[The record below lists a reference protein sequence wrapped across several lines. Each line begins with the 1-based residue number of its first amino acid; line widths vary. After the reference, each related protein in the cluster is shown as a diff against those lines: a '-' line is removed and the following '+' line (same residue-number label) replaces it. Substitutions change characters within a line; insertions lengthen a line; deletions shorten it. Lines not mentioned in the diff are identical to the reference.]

1 MYAFDTETVNFGPH
15 CMAPPV
21 VCVSVADAGSE
32 YLMREFPRELL
43 TVPTLVTAHGAY
55 DFAAIAAT
63 WPDTLPG
70 IVRAYEEDRIQDVL
84 TIQKLQD
91 NYVGI
96 LGGFEDDYEDGKAT
110 KIKYN
115 LDDLAQRHRV
125 GRKVNEEWK
134 KRYGSLAHIPIDW
147 WPEDAQRYAKNDA
160 RITHDVRR
168 EQSDYMP
175 MCPDHIFQARA
186 AFWLQLMTVWGICT
200 DPKGVEEF
208 ARKTRAEKE
217 IVAADL
223 RAVGLLRPDRA
234 LKSGPR
240 KGHIEPGSRN
250 TGRAKELLRAAYA
263 EQGLEP
269 PLTEGGDVS
278 TSRVA
283 CTKSGKKDL
292 VKYSEFSALAKVL
305 STDVPTLLQGIYYPI
320 HTRIENLLTSG
331 RVSSSGPNIQNVRRK
346 PGLRECFVPRFGRV
360 FVACDYGGLEL
371 CTLAETMFFLFGRS
385 TLGDVL
391 NTGKDPHLE
400 MVPPLLQR
408 AEEEIFAI
416 YKNPDHRM
424 YGWVK
429 NARNATKVANFG
441 FPGGCGAETFVSYA
455 LQSYGVEVSIDQS
468 RQLRRLWFDR
478 WHDMP
483 EYFSYISRLVDA
495 GEQIVLP
502 YSNRARGRC
511 SFTEAC
517 NIMFQGPG
525 SDIAKTA
532 GWLVMRACYVE
543 PDSVLY
549 QANARIV
556 NFVHDEFI
564 LECDAGWEH
573 EVAAGLERLMLLG
586 AEPWLKHV
594 RIKVE
599 SVAMKFWSKDAKR
612 KYENERL
619 VAWP

>member
-1 MYAFDTETVNFGPH
+1 
-15 CMAPPV
+15 MAPPV
-21 VCVSVADAGSE
+21 ACVSVADAGST
-32 YLMREFPRELL
+32 YLLRDFPRELL

-63 WPDTLPG
+63 WPDTLPA

-84 TIQKLQD
+84 TVQKLQD
-91 NYVGI
+91 NYAGI
-96 LGGFEDDYEDGKAT
+96 LGGFDDDEDSGKSL

-115 LDDLAQRHRV
+115 LDDLAQRHRI
-125 GRKVNEEWK
+125 GRKVNAEWQA
-134 KRYGSLAHIPIDW
+134 RFGELMHIPIEQ
-147 WPEDAQRYAKNDA
+147 WPESAKTYAKTDA
-160 RITHDVRR
+160 RITFDVRLVQD
-168 EQSDYMP
+168 EFMP

-200 DPKGVEEF
+200 NPKGVEDF

-223 RAVGLLRPDRA
+223 RAVGLLRPDHT

-240 KGHIEPGSRN
+240 KGQIEPGSRN
-250 TGRAKELLRAAYA
+250 VNRAREMLAKAYEA
-263 EQGLEP
+263 QGESP
-269 PLTEGGDVS
+269 PRTKGDEIS

-283 CTKSGKKDL
+283 CAKSGSKDL

-305 STDVPTLLQGIYYPI
+305 STDVPTLLAGVRWPI
-320 HTRIENLLTSG
+320 HTRIEHVLTSG
-331 RVSSSGPNIQNVRRK
+331 RTSSKQPNIQNVRRK
-346 PGLRECFVPRFGRV
+346 PGLRECFVPRPLRV
-360 FVACDYGGLEL
+360 FVACDYAGLEL

-391 NTGKDPHLE
+391 NAGRDPHLE

-408 AEEEIFAI
+408 PEDEIFAI
-416 YKNPDHRM
+416 YKDPNHKM
-424 YGWVK
+424 FGWVK
-429 NARNATKVANFG
+429 NARNSAKVANFG

-455 LQSYGVEVSIDQS
+455 LQSYNVEVSIDQS

-478 WHDMP
+478 WYDMP
-483 EYFSYISRLVDA
+483 DYFSHVSRLVDS
-495 GEQIVLP
+495 GEPVVLP

-511 SFTEAC
+511 CFTEAC

-532 GWLVMRACYVE
+532 GWLIMRACYVE

-573 EVAAGLERLMLLG
+573 EVALELERLMLLG
-586 AEPWLKHV
+586 AEPWLRHV

-599 SVAMKFWSKDAKR
+599 SVAMKYWSKDAKR
-612 KYENERL
+612 VHKDGRL
-619 VAWP
+619 IAWG